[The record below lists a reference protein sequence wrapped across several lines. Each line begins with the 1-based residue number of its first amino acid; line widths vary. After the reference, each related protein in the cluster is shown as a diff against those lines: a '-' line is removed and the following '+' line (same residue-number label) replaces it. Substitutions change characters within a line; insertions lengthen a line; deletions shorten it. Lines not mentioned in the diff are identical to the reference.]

1 MDSLELFFI
10 SVGALVFLL
19 YLIKLIACMKIFFP
33 KTWYPLPQSFFT
45 SLGEWAVVTGGSDG
59 IGRAYATEI
68 PTTFFPSR
76 GRTED
81 KLKKVA
87 KEIEETTGQRVKVI
101 VADFTKEDI
110 YEHIAESIKE
120 LNVGVLVNNV
130 GILSSKIPCRFLDT
144 DDTDRVISNLINCN
158 VKSLV
163 KMSKIVLPGME
174 KRQKGLILNL
184 SSGLAKFPCPLYTIY
199 SASKVFVERFSRGL
213 QAEYKSK
220 GIIIQSV
227 TPYGVSTP
235 MTQHQRPNIITK
247 TAEDFV
253 RTSLN
258 YILAG
263 DQTYGCIPHQIL
275 GWIMQTIP
283 LQVLHSSVVQEKFL
297 AFVRQ
302 RVSENTS
309 YHG

>member
-59 IGRAYATEI
+59 IGRAYATELAKHGMNI
-68 PTTFFPSR
+68 VIIS
-76 GRTED
+76 RTED

-199 SASKVFVERFSRGL
+199 SASK
-213 QAEYKSK
+213 
-220 GIIIQSV
+220 SV